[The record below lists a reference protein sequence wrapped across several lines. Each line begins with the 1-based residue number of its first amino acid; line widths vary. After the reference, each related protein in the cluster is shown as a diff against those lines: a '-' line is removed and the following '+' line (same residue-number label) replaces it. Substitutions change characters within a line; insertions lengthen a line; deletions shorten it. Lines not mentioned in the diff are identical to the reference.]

1 MIKRLSQSMGAAG
14 SVTCLC
20 KIEGEIKRFYMKN
33 KILVAYKP
41 DYKLVLLYSPWAL
54 ALSSSF
60 VTEKLFAGTWVLP

>member
-1 MIKRLSQSMGAAG
+1 
-14 SVTCLC
+14 
-20 KIEGEIKRFYMKN
+20 MKN